1 MFSTLKQIYLIQ
13 KKMNEIQKHKTIIKQ
28 EILQLS

>member
-1 MFSTLKQIYLIQ
+1 MFSALKQIYLIQ
-13 KKMNEIQKHKTIIKQ
+13 KTNEIQKHKTIIKQ